1 MSKRKLLFIT
11 EGEVDEP
18 KFIDKVFS
26 KCYPNIEY
34 DYYAYSTSIHTLS
47 SILFNEKGEIDEY
60 LDIKSVLKEHEENE
74 YKREKLSNK
83 YSDIILVFDFDPHSD
98 NPQFEKIKKM
108 MMFFSDSTDN
118 GKLYINYPMMQSYKH
133 IKSFFDDDFK
143 DRNIEVSKCSE
154 YKKIVGEES
163 ILNDLK
169 KYTYPIIMKIIG
181 FNLKKANYLLSS
193 KYEIPSYEEFNK
205 IDLDRI
211 YDIQC
216 KNKDKN
222 IVSILNTF
230 VFNIVEYNPKII
242 LKNVIDFEEYE
253 PKIRK

>member
-1 MSKRKLLFIT
+1 MIKRKLLFIT

-47 SILFNEKGEIDEY
+47 SMLFNENGEIDEY
-60 LDIKSVLKEHEENE
+60 LDIKNVLKENEENE

-98 NPQFEKIKKM
+98 NPQFKKIKKM
-108 MMFFSDSTDN
+108 MSFFNDSTDN

-133 IKSFFDDDFK
+133 IKNYFDSDFK
-143 DRNIEVSKCSE
+143 NRKVEVSKCSE
-154 YKKIVGEES
+154 YKQLVDKES
-163 ILNDLK
+163 VLKDLK
-169 KYTYPIIMKIIG
+169 KYTYPVIMKIIG
-181 FNLKKANYLLSS
+181 FNLKKANYLLNS
-193 KYEIPSYEEFNK
+193 KYEIPSCDEFNK
-205 IDLDRI
+205 IDLNKI
-211 YDIQC
+211 YNIQC
-216 KNKDKN
+216 KMKDENK
-222 IVSILNTF
+222 VSVLNTF

-242 LKNVIDFEEYE
+242 LKNVTDFELYE
-253 PKIRK
+253 PKTRK